1 MLSDFL
7 TVGDVFQMIKGYARV
22 STEEQNLLRQIER
35 LESAGCQVIYQE
47 KTTGAHTNR
56 PELQRM
62 LGELQPSDVVIVHEL
77 DRISRSTRDLL
88 NLVDIITEKGASLKS
103 LSESWLD
110 TTSDNPYN
118 EFLLTV
124 MAGVAQL
131 ERKMLRKRQK
141 EGIDLAKRLG
151 KYRGRIPKYTDKHLG
166 MRHAL
171 SLYATREQHQMTVQE
186 ICEITGVSRSALYR
200 ELADHEIS

>member
-1 MLSDFL
+1 
-7 TVGDVFQMIKGYARV
+7 MIKGYARV
-22 STEEQNLLRQIER
+22 STEEQNLSRQIER
-35 LESAGCQVIYQE
+35 LEAAGCEIIYQE

-62 LGELQPSDVVIVHEL
+62 PSELKPGDVVSVHEL

-88 NLVDIITEKGASLKS
+88 NLVDLITEKGASLKS

-110 TTSDNPYN
+110 TTNDNPY

-141 EGIDLAKRLG
+141 EGIALAKRLG

-166 MRHAL
+166 IKHAVA
-171 SLYATREQHQMTVQE
+171 LYSARNQNKMTVQE

-200 ELADHEIS
+200 ELAGHDIR